1 MPWEECS
8 KMDQRKEF
16 VLKAMTTNNFRALC
30 QEYGISPKTGYK
42 WKERFLQHG
51 LEGLHEHSRRPN
63 SSPNQLP
70 ESVVCEL
77 IRLKHQHPKWGPEKI
92 LAVYSR
98 GEPEREMSLSSVNRV
113 LDRAGLVEKRKKRK
127 AKESGRIHS
136 GRKAEKPNDVWTVD
150 FKGWWRDPE
159 GKKCEPLTIRDEY
172 SRYVICIDRTANGT
186 TEVVRESFERA
197 FERHGL
203 PKAIRSDNGPP
214 FASSQGLLGLSRLSA
229 WWLSLGIDLERGRP
243 GCPQDNG
250 GHERLH
256 LDMQRELTGCE
267 SSQAAF
273 DVWRA
278 TFNEERPHQALN
290 NRVPAEIYQNSDI
303 RFSGTPV
310 DLEYEGMECRKVR
323 KTGMISYN
331 QIPIYLAQALTGW
344 SVGLKP
350 QAEMERVEVYFAK
363 LCLGSVEPQTGNF
376 VKSDHR

>member
-1 MPWEECS
+1 
-8 KMDQRKEF
+8 MDQRKEF

-51 LEGLHEHSRRPN
+51 LEGLNEQSRRPR
-63 SSPNQLP
+63 SSPYRLP
-70 ESVVCEL
+70 EDVVCEL

-98 GEPEREMSLSSVNRV
+98 GEPERDVSLSSVNRV

-127 AKESGRIHS
+127 VKETGRIHG
-136 GRKAEKPNDVWTVD
+136 GRKAEKPNEVWTVD

-172 SRYVICIDRTANGT
+172 SRYLICIDRTENGT
-186 TEVVRESFERA
+186 SEVVRASFERV

-203 PKAIRSDNGPP
+203 PNAIRSDNGPP
-214 FASSQGLLGLSRLSA
+214 FASPRGLLGLSRLSA
-229 WWLSLGIDLERGRP
+229 WWLALGINLERGRP

-250 GHERLH
+250 GHERMH
-256 LDMQRELTGCE
+256 LDIERELAGCE

-273 DVWRA
+273 DVWRQ
-278 TFNEERPHQALN
+278 TFNEERPHQALDN
-290 NRVPAEIYQNSDI
+290 KVPAEIYRNSETP
-303 RFSGTPV
+303 FKGTPE
-310 DLEYEGMECRKVR
+310 DISYQGMQSRKVAR
-323 KTGMISYN
+323 HGAISYQDN
-331 QIPIYLAQALTGW
+331 ITFISQALVGW

-350 QAEMERVEVYFAK
+350 ITDQEAEEVYFAN
-363 LCLGSVEPQTGNF
+363 LCLGHIETKNGNF
-376 VKSDHR
+376 VRTETNG